1 MIKNLKKIS
10 IVILIIFLSSL
21 LYSAEKSSSDYDD
34 IFANQKI
41 EKDDFYTII
50 VEPSKKEIQEQN
62 NIFFEEVKQ
71 KKLEILRKKQNEI
84 EKKESAKNQ
93 VISQKEKQK
102 AELAK
107 KKQTLKNNSNVIKN
121 ENKIDD
127 QKTEQKIEKTEN
139 KSTENKSN
147 QITQKPIQKKSEPTK
162 KNQKEDFQNSQIERF
177 EEDFNNQEIKEKNE
191 EQEMDFSIQLRKKF
205 INCGMDFK
213 GIKYVWGGKTPNPGF
228 DCSGFVTYTAKKS
241 LDLDIQGNAQDIYNQ
256 TTPVTLSEAQP
267 GDLIFFKG
275 DTDTRITHV
284 GIYLGKNSEGND
296 FGKQNLFLNA
306 ASAGPRTGIVI
317 SGLNENYWKKTYY
330 GCGRLLPSI

>member
-1 MIKNLKKIS
+1 MITSLKKILT
-10 IVILIIFLSSL
+10 VLFVIFLSSSL
-21 LYSAEKSSSDYDD
+21 FFAEDAATDYDD

-102 AELAK
+102 AELE
-107 KKQTLKNNSNVIKN
+107 KQKENLKNKKNNSKT
-121 ENKIDD
+121 
-127 QKTEQKIEKTEN
+127 QKTESNPDDKTE
-139 KSTENKSN
+139 KESSENKSN
-147 QITQKPIQKKSEPTK
+147 QQSDQKTKKTEQKKSETI
-162 KNQKEDFQNSQIERF
+162 KNQQKENLQNSKPEKLEENF
-177 EEDFNNQEIKEKNE
+177 ENKEKNE
-191 EQEMDFSIQLRKKF
+191 NNEEQKMDFSIQLRKKF
-205 INCGMDFK
+205 IDCGMEFK
-213 GIKYVWGGKTPNPGF
+213 GIKYVWGGKTPSPGF

-241 LDLDIQGNAQDIYNQ
+241 LDLDIKGNAQDIYNQ
-256 TTPVTLSEAQP
+256 TTPVALEEAQP

-275 DTDTRITHV
+275 DTDTRVTHV
-284 GIYLGKNSEGND
+284 GIYLGKNPEGND

>member
-10 IVILIIFLSSL
+10 VVILIIFLSSL

-93 VISQKEKQK
+93 IISQKEKQK
-102 AELAK
+102 AELE
-107 KKQTLKNNSNVIKN
+107 KQKENLKNKKNNSKTQQT
-121 ENKIDD
+121 ETKPDD
-127 QKTEQKIEKTEN
+127 KTEKQ
-139 KSTENKSN
+139 SSENKSN
-147 QITQKPIQKKSEPTK
+147 QQSDQKTKKTEQKKSETI
-162 KNQKEDFQNSQIERF
+162 KNQQKENLQNSKPEKSEENF
-177 EEDFNNQEIKEKNE
+177 ENKEKNE
-191 EQEMDFSIQLRKKF
+191 NNEEQKMDFSIQLRKKF
-205 INCGMDFK
+205 IDCGMEFK
-213 GIKYVWGGKTPNPGF
+213 GIKYVWGGKTPSPGF

-241 LDLDIQGNAQDIYNQ
+241 LDLDIKGNAQDIYNQ
-256 TTPVTLSEAQP
+256 TTPVALEEAQP

-275 DTDTRITHV
+275 DTDTRVTHV
-284 GIYLGKNSEGND
+284 GIYLGKNPEGND